1 MLAMVVW
8 TTQINSTMA
17 QTTPTKQT
25 SSRQSGYASVN
36 GLKMYYEIH
45 GDGEPLVLLHGSFM
59 TIDMNWSALIPELS
73 KIRKVI
79 AVEMQG
85 HGRTADIKRSF
96 SYDALASDVAELI
109 KHLNLDSAEVLG
121 YSLGG
126 TVAMQLAI
134 QHPDLVKKLILISTV
149 FKYNG
154 WLPEV
159 TGMIKTF
166 TPTTFDN
173 TPLITEYK
181 RIAPDTSHWH
191 AFIEKMLK
199 FENQPYDLGEDKI
212 KGIKVPVLL
221 IMGDNDGVDLN
232 HTVTMYRSFGGGV
245 FGDIAGLPK
254 SQLAIVPAT
263 THVSL
268 MMDPENILGPI
279 KTFFASFEVGKK

>member
-1 MLAMVVW
+1 
-8 TTQINSTMA
+8 
-17 QTTPTKQT
+17 
-25 SSRQSGYASVN
+25 
-36 GLKMYYEIH
+36 MYYEVH
-45 GDGEPLVLLHGSFM
+45 GQGEPLVLLHGSFM

-73 KIRKVI
+73 KMRKVI

-85 HGRTADIKRSF
+85 HGRTADIERPF

-109 KHLNLDSAEVLG
+109 KYLKLDSVEVLG

-126 TVAMQLAI
+126 TVAINLAI
-134 QHPDLVKKLILISTV
+134 KHPQLVKRLILASTV
-149 FKYNG
+149 FKYDG

-173 TPLITEYK
+173 TPLLTEYK

-199 FENQPYDLGEDKI
+199 FENQSYDLGEENV

-232 HTVTMYRSFGGGV
+232 HTISMYKAFGGGV

-254 SQLAIVPAT
+254 SQLAIAPGT

-268 MMDPENILGPI
+268 MMDLKNVLVPI
-279 KTFFASFEVGKK
+279 KTFYASFEKKPSH